1 MPLQR
6 VLSRGLSG
14 ARSDGGVATTGS
26 SGTDNGGTEDGGDPV
41 SDLTRCGQ
49 SLE

>member
-1 MPLQR
+1 MPLQI

-26 SGTDNGGTEDGGDPV
+26 AGTDDGWTDDGGDPV
-41 SDLTRCGQ
+41 SDITRCGQ